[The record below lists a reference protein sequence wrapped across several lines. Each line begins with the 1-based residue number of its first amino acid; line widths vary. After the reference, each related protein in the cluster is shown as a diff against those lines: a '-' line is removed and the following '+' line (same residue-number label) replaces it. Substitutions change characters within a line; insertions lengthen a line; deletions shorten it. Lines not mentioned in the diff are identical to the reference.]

1 MELRFGQPMKILIVI
16 ARMNVG
22 GTATYLFNL
31 IEGLKLE
38 GHQVLLATGFVP
50 KDEIEDPRVNSLPFI
65 RIPNMS
71 RDLNLREDFKAWRE
85 IKKVVKDFSPDV
97 IHTHTFK
104 AGLLVRLS
112 NLGKPVIHTFH
123 GHHLYDPDYGWMK
136 REILIFLEKYLARR
150 TSRFITVGNRVKE
163 ELIEAGIGTASQ
175 YLSIAPGILPL
186 SKIPAESTLSSF
198 NLDSGRIRILWLGRL
213 TRVKRPERIIFLAKN
228 FPNVD
233 FLVAGAGDMSQE
245 LRDKAPINV
254 HLMGTQNPE
263 LVLSIA
269 DILIS
274 TSDSE
279 GMPLSLIEAQM
290 MGLPCLATNVGSVA
304 EIIENEVTGLVVSN
318 SEHAILQGL
327 SRLIS
332 NQDMRSQMSESSKK
346 RAQRLFSRNI
356 MVSSHINLYREVM
369 E

>member
-1 MELRFGQPMKILIVI
+1 MKILLVI

-22 GTATYLFNL
+22 GTATYLYNL

-50 KDEIEDPRVNSLPFI
+50 KDEIEDPRVNSLPFV
-65 RIPNMS
+65 RIANMG
-71 RDLNLREDFKAWRE
+71 RDLNLLKDYKAWRE
-85 IKKVVKDFSPDV
+85 LKKVVIDFDPEI
-97 IHTHTFK
+97 IHSHTFK

-112 NLGKPVIHTFH
+112 NLGIPVIHTFH
-123 GHHLYDPDYGWMK
+123 GHHLYDPDYGFIK
-136 REILIFLEKYLARR
+136 RKVLIFVEKYLAQR
-150 TSRFITVGNRVKE
+150 TSRYITVGNRVKE
-163 ELIEAGIGTASQ
+163 ELVQAGIGAASQ
-175 YLSIAPGILPL
+175 YLSIAPGILPP
-186 SKIPAESTLSSF
+186 SKISTESTISSF
-198 NLDSGRIRILWLGRL
+198 HLDSRKIKILWLGRL
-213 TRVKRPERIIFLAKN
+213 TRVKRPDRIILLAKN
-228 FPNVD
+228 FPNVE
-233 FLVAGAGDMSQE
+233 FLVAGDGDMSQE
-245 LRDKAPINV
+245 LKEKAPVNV

-279 GMPLSLIEAQM
+279 GMPLSLIEGQM
-290 MGLPCLATNVGSVA
+290 MGLPCLATNVGSVD

-318 SEHAILQGL
+318 SDQAILQGL
-327 SRLIS
+327 SWLIS
-332 NQDMRSQMSESSKK
+332 NQDKRRQMSNSSKK

-356 MVSSHINLYREVM
+356 MVLSHINLYREVM

>member
-1 MELRFGQPMKILIVI
+1 LELRFSKSMKILIVI

-38 GHQVLLATGFVP
+38 GHEVLLATGFVP
-50 KDEIEDPRVNSLPFI
+50 KDEIEDSRVNSLPFV

-71 RDLNLREDFKAWRE
+71 RDLNLHKDLKAWRE
-85 IKKVVKDFSPDV
+85 IMKVVRDFNPDV

-112 NLGKPVIHTFH
+112 NLSKPVIHSFH
-123 GHHLYDPDYGWMK
+123 GHHLYDPDYGWIK
-136 REILIFLEKYLARR
+136 REVLIFLERCLARK

-163 ELIEAGIGTASQ
+163 ELIEAGIGSASQ
-175 YLSIAPGILPL
+175 YLSIPPGVLPL
-186 SKIPAESTLSSF
+186 SKIPAQSVLRSF
-198 NLDSGRIRILWLGRL
+198 QLDERRIRVLWLGRL
-213 TRVKRPERIIFLAKN
+213 TRVKRPDRIILLAEN
-228 FPNVD
+228 FPSVD
-233 FLVAGAGDMSQE
+233 FLVAGTGDLSQNLKE
-245 LRDKAPINV
+245 KAPINV
-254 HLMGTQNPE
+254 RLMGTQNAE

-279 GMPLSLIEAQM
+279 GMPLSLIEGQM
-290 MGLPCLATNVGSVA
+290 MGLPCLATNVGSVD

-318 SEHAILQGL
+318 SDQAILQGL

-332 NQDMRSQMSESSKK
+332 NQELRSQMSASSKK